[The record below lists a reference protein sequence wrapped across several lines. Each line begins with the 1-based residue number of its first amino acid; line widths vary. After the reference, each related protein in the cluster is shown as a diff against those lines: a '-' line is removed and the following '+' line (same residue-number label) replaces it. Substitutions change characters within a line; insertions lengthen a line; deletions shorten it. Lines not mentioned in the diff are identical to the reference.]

1 MCMTEFLLISIINDV
16 MAAILNENKD
26 LTVRVE
32 VFKRFSR
39 YLTIEKFG
47 KPQDLKSFRGL
58 RHERLF
64 KMTVRK
70 PLKLKM
76 A

>member
-32 VFKRFSR
+32 VFMRFSR
-39 YLTIEKFG
+39 YSTIEKFD
-47 KPQDLKSFRGL
+47 KPQDLI
-58 RHERLF
+58 
-64 KMTVRK
+64 
-70 PLKLKM
+70 
-76 A
+76 